1 MSKRAERRAK
11 KYGPDFMRNMHPF
24 RFFTPVVVGTGK
36 GGFNQFFFVW
46 IMGGI
51 CLSHPS
57 HNTLKKCFKGISTVI
72 T

>member
-36 GGFNQFFFVW
+36 GGFNQFFF
-46 IMGGI
+46 
-51 CLSHPS
+51 CLDHRW
-57 HNTLKKCFKGISTVI
+57 NLLFFNVVNLVTY
-72 T
+72 